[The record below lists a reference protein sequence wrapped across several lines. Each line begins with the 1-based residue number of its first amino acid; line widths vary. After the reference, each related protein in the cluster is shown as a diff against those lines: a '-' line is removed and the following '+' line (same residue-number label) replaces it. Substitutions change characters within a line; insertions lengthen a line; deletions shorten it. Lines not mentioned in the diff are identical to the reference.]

1 MNIAILGWGSLIWQP
16 EELSYDKTRD
26 WQENGPFLPI
36 EFSRISNN
44 GRLTLVIDKNVE
56 QEVETLYAV
65 SLYENLDLAIL
76 NLAIREGTDTSK
88 IGFYNRQTNNIFP
101 KDFHF
106 SENIREWIKKTE
118 FDAVIWT
125 NLSIRFK
132 DKIGLPINADNVIK
146 YLQTLPE
153 ETKVLAE
160 EYIRKTPVQINTT
173 FREKIEE
180 KLDWKPIILPN
191 DQ

>member
-1 MNIAILGWGSLIWQP
+1 MNIAILGWGSLVWQP

-125 NLSIRFK
+125 NLSIR
-132 DKIGLPINADNVIK
+132 
-146 YLQTLPE
+146 
-153 ETKVLAE
+153 
-160 EYIRKTPVQINTT
+160 
-173 FREKIEE
+173 
-180 KLDWKPIILPN
+180 
-191 DQ
+191 